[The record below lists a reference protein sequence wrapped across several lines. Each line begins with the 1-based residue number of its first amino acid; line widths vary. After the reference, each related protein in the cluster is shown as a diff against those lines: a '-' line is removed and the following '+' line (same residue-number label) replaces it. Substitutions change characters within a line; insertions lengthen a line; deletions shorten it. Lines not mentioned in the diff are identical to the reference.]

1 MIAFVVGFSIINL
14 SLWAVLLI
22 KFKKIFSTDSIIEK
36 SRNAMNKMVADL
48 NRNAETDIN
57 LSKEA
62 TKRMKQMLN
71 EAERTME
78 NFREATDRLRDMI
91 AEADK
96 MVSQNS
102 GPVVNVNLKK
112 FADNTNQ
119 IFDNIQPKAK
129 FTNEFIDPSHN
140 MFASTYVTEDDEAV
154 DPNAAYEIN
163 IGEKKSVSNKTSLL
177 KDETIVTSQGA
188 AYKEVPVISAKLF
201 EESNIS
207 SSKIPLNEKVQKLF
221 NKGLSA
227 QEIAAKLSCSITEV
241 QLVIDML

>member
-1 MIAFVVGFSIINL
+1 MIAFVVGFCIINL

-36 SRNAMNKMVADL
+36 SRDAMNKMVADL

-96 MVSQNS
+96 LTSQNS
-102 GPVVNVNLKK
+102 GPVVNVSLKK
-112 FADNTNQ
+112 FADSTDQ
-119 IFDNIQPKAK
+119 IFDNVTPK
-129 FTNEFIDPSHN
+129 TRYSNEFIDPSHN
-140 MFASTYVTEDDEAV
+140 MFASYVTEDDEPV

-163 IGEKKSVSNKTSLL
+163 IGERKSNISKTSLL
-177 KDETIVTSQGA
+177 KDETIVTPQGA
-188 AYKEVPVISAKLF
+188 AYKEVPVISAKLY
-201 EESNIS
+201 EEANIG

-221 NKGLSA
+221 NKGLTA